1 MFSQKIQR
9 NILVIMIAAGIV
21 LGVRYLFPA
30 VLPFLIGGL
39 IALGAEPGVRL
50 LENRWRWRRGAAS
63 VLCVSITIFL
73 FLTVL
78 VVVSAA
84 LLRQLS
90 TLSQFAPGFVK
101 TVGEG
106 LAVLEKN
113 LLLAAQ
119 KTPESVQPVLMK
131 AVQTTFQDG
140 SAVLSGVTEKIP
152 GMVADAV
159 GWVSQGVLT
168 VGTAVLAGYLISGR
182 LPKIREWLRK
192 KMPGHR
198 ILPAL
203 QALRQTFGRW
213 LLAQGK
219 MMIVT
224 FCVVGA
230 GLLLL
235 RIPNAILWAGII
247 ALVDGVP
254 ILGTGTV
261 MVPWAA
267 ISFLQG
273 NTPKG
278 VGLLGVFLTA
288 FLLRNI
294 LEPRLVGKSLGI
306 DPLLSLTAF
315 YCGLKLWGFWG
326 MVMLPVGAALAKSL
340 LDQGFFGIHK

>member
-9 NILVIMIAAGIV
+9 SISYILLAVGIF
-21 LGVRYLFPA
+21 LGVRYLFPT

-39 IALGAEPGVRL
+39 IALGAEPGVRF
-50 LENRWRWRRGAAS
+50 LENRWGWRRGAAS
-63 VLCVSITIFL
+63 VLCVSLTIFL

-78 VVVSAA
+78 VVLSAT
-84 LLRQLS
+84 LLRELS
-90 TLSQFAPGFVK
+90 TASRFLPGFVE

-113 LLLAAQ
+113 LLLVAQ
-119 KTPESVQPVLMK
+119 KAPESAQPVLMK
-131 AVQTTFQDG
+131 AVQTTFRDG
-140 SAVLSGVTEKIP
+140 SAVLSGVAEKMP

-159 GWVSQGVLT
+159 GWLSQGALA

-182 LPKIREWLRK
+182 LPKIYGWL
-192 KMPGHR
+192 KMSGNR
-198 ILPAL
+198 IIPAL
-203 QALRQTFGRW
+203 QALRKTFGKW

-219 MMIVT
+219 LMLVT
-224 FCVVGA
+224 FGVVGL
-230 GLLLL
+230 GLLFL
-235 RIPNAILWAGII
+235 RIPNAVLWAGII

-261 MVPWAA
+261 MVPWAV

-273 NTPKG
+273 NIPRG
-278 VGLLGVFLTA
+278 IGLMGVFLTA

-306 DPLLSLTAF
+306 DPLLSLSAF
-315 YCGLKLWGFWG
+315 YCGLKLWGFGG
-326 MVMLPVGAALAKSL
+326 MILLPVGVALAKSL
-340 LDQGFFGIHK
+340 LDQGFFRIHK